1 MIGIAGPIQRE
12 RQIGINGQRR
22 IVKEG
27 QARGGNIAEVL
38 SVLFP
43 QAALHNVLLDAF
55 WWDMQ
60 TAHNVGAVA
69 LEQLLADTSAAE
81 WAYSGSLTSPPC
93 TEGVRWHV
101 RVSNTGVNVL
111 QLLSFEYAIG
121 GTQNTRPLQRLAGRS
136 VELRRWR

>member
-1 MIGIAGPIQRE
+1 M
-12 RQIGINGQRR
+12 
-22 IVKEG
+22 
-27 QARGGNIAEVL
+27 
-38 SVLFP
+38 LFP